1 MARKKSIAISR
12 KPSAEPTPSTELV
25 LGEPL
30 DNSLQLSET
39 TQSSPISADATPGF
53 FGRMVYGT
61 VYSMSYGVVFSALIL
76 GSFIPGS
83 QLVGRA
89 LEEGADS
96 AKRDFGLARRPR
108 TTPLDLPPC

>member
-25 LGEPL
+25 LGEPS

-61 VYSMSYGVVFSALIL
+61 VYGMSYGVVFSALLL
-76 GSFIPGS
+76 GALIPGS
-83 QLVGRA
+83 QLIGKA
-89 LEEGADS
+89 LEDGSDS
-96 AKRDFGLARRPR
+96 AKRDFNLARRPR
-108 TTPLDLPPC
+108 PTSLDLPPC